1 MSKVNTVKKLGGIT
15 NPYSGNVIGN
25 FNESL
30 QVNSEILQE
39 IIYNYFPMFSAQ
51 APSTLDNYTHK
62 DKISNKKDIKE
73 TQQ

>member
-1 MSKVNTVKKLGGIT
+1 MSKVNTVKKLVNIT
-15 NPYSGNVIGN
+15 NPYSGKIIGN
-25 FNESL
+25 FNES
-30 QVNSEILQE
+30 VHENSEILQE

-51 APSTLDNYTHK
+51 SPSILDNYTHK